1 MQQFEKN
8 FGLDLSCHTNL
19 FLEREHDLNRTLSC
33 DSGFYESE
41 DSLLM
46 SPSSSCTI
54 LSPSDRSACT
64 AQSSSDTASAT
75 YFNRDKFPH
84 TPPNTAADLRF
95 SQMMPRNMM
104 KLTELMTEV
113 DTSSSCRLGHV
124 NDFSDVKH
132 EIFSLDFL
140 LETTKVRER
149 VCKTQNPK
157 KFCSALVLLLRG
169 CETRFMLCNAKL
181 LAIFF

>member
-54 LSPSDRSACT
+54 LSPSDRSSCTILSPSDRSAST

-75 YFNRDKFPH
+75 YFNRDTFPH
-84 TPPNTAADLRF
+84 TPPNTAADVRF

-157 KFCSALVLLLRG
+157 KFCSALVLLL
-169 CETRFMLCNAKL
+169 
-181 LAIFF
+181 I

>member
-1 MQQFEKN
+1 MQQ

-54 LSPSDRSACT
+54 LSPSDRSSCTILSPSDRSACT

-75 YFNRDKFPH
+75 YFNRDTFPH
-84 TPPNTAADLRF
+84 TPPSTAADVRF

-149 VCKTQNPK
+149 VCKTQTPK
-157 KFCSALVLLLRG
+157 KFCSALVLLL
-169 CETRFMLCNAKL
+169 
-181 LAIFF
+181 I

>member
-54 LSPSDRSACT
+54 LSPSDRSSCTILSPSDRSACT

-75 YFNRDKFPH
+75 YFNRDTFPH
-84 TPPNTAADLRF
+84 TPPNTAADVRF

-157 KFCSALVLLLRG
+157 KFCSALVLLL
-169 CETRFMLCNAKL
+169 
-181 LAIFF
+181 I